1 MRLLFEKEFSKVVFT
16 LQMLKWM
23 YPWREMKR
31 LEIVTELENFIL
43 KTWRLIVTEA
53 PVQMPLLFIGQCVPK
68 ANELPYGSLQIWRT
82 HAWEHC
88 CLG

>member
-1 MRLLFEKEFSKVVFT
+1 MVFV

-23 YPWREMKR
+23 YPCIVKWKR
-31 LEIVTELENFIL
+31 LEIVTELENFYF

-68 ANELPYGSLQIWRT
+68 ANELPYGSLQI
-82 HAWEHC
+82 
-88 CLG
+88 